1 MMPRKIRSMPTYPGE
16 HMRLRFVG
24 YEKIGCFN
32 RIGGFAQLLLSKQR
46 HRLSRQ

>member
-1 MMPRKIRSMPTYPGE
+1 MPRKIRLMPTYRGE
-16 HMRLRFVG
+16 RRRLKFAG

-32 RIGGFAQLLLSKQR
+32 RIGGFAELLLSEQR